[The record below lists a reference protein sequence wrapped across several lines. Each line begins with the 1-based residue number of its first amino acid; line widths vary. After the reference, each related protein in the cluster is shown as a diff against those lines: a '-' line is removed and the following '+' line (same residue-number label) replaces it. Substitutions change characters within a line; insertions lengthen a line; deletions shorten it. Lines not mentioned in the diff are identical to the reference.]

1 MIIKAGNKNHNM
13 KPEYLTDI
21 FYPSHFYDFMSPV
34 LLNYLAAL
42 HGFAPRSLQGAFNYC
57 ELGCGGGMTTN
68 TLAAAY
74 PQGNFY
80 GVDMNPAH
88 IAYARQWATDA
99 LLNNIQFIE
108 ANLCVLD
115 GSQLPEFDF
124 ITIHGLYSW
133 VSPKTRRAIVDF
145 IQHKLCPGGI
155 MMISYNAMPGS
166 ALIQPIREMMLAY
179 TSGITGD
186 TRTKVDEGIAYLRYL
201 CEHEAAYFRDNPMA
215 KTAVEHIFDRSTD
228 YLAHEFFNAHWTPF
242 YFMEV
247 AETMAAIDLTF
258 VGTLPVHA
266 NYLEITIPSTF
277 REFFKTAPDRVVLER
292 HKAFVRNERFRR
304 DVYIKSATGSVEGAA
319 RLPLFEAFY
328 FGTEQE
334 TVQQEITLQ
343 NGNEE
348 IQLSY
353 NGEPSQTIAT
363 SLLAHPQTL
372 SELLTTQ
379 PNLADFPAE
388 DVLDGINMLII
399 GDEFRPFVSTSY
411 PLPPDGNRLQLTIP
425 NAFNRRLLEQA
436 HLSQESTIYLAS
448 PVIGDGVAI
457 NLIEGLLLLGLVEK
471 PLNEVSFW
479 AYQQLEAAGK
489 TLNIEGETI
498 EGQTALM
505 AVLNEQ
511 LQKLFNHRISKLI
524 ELGILGGS
532 TSD

>member
-1 MIIKAGNKNHNM
+1 M
-13 KPEYLTDI
+13 KPEYLTEI

-42 HGFAPRSLQGAFNYC
+42 HGFAPRSLQRAFNYC

-88 IAYARQWATDA
+88 IAYARQWAE

-108 ANLCVLD
+108 ANLSTLD
-115 GSQLPEFDF
+115 GNQLPAFDF
-124 ITIHGLYSW
+124 ITIHGVYSW
-133 VSPKTRRAIVDF
+133 VSPQTRRAIVDF
-145 IQHKLCPGGI
+145 IQDKLCPGGI
-155 MMISYNAMPGS
+155 ILISYNAMPGS

-179 TSGITGD
+179 TSGIAGD
-186 TRTKVDEGIAYLRYL
+186 TRTLVNDGIAYLRYL
-201 CEHEAAYFRDNPMA
+201 CEHEAAYFTDNPMA
-215 KTAVEHIFDRSTD
+215 KTAVEHILDRNTD

-277 REFFKTAPDRVVLER
+277 REFFQTAPDRIVLER

-319 RLPLFEAFY
+319 RLPLFEEFY

-372 SELLTTQ
+372 TELISTE

-388 DVLDGINMLII
+388 EVLDAINMLCI
-399 GDEFRPFVSTSY
+399 GGEIRPFVSSTNH
-411 PLPPDGNRLQLTIP
+411 LPPDGNRLQLTIP
-425 NAFNRRLLEQA
+425 NAFNRQLLEQC
-436 HLSQESTIYLAS
+436 HQESTIYLAS
-448 PVIGDGVAI
+448 PVVGDGVAL

-471 PLNEVSFW
+471 PLNEVTLW
-479 AYQQLEAAGK
+479 AYQQLDAAGK
-489 TLNIEGETI
+489 TLNIDGEAI
-498 EGQTALM
+498 EDQAALM
-505 AVLNEQ
+505 ALLNEQ
-511 LQKLFNHRISKLI
+511 LEKLLNHRLGKLI
-524 ELGILGGS
+524 ELGIIGVS
-532 TSD
+532 TAIPQ